1 MESCIDKEMD
11 EVELLVENLESVSP
25 EPSILSSYQLVR
37 TESEPGESCGRIEV
51 MQSDPCF
58 PQARSKRIYSWPGV
72 GVSNFCPHMHHS
84 VQAVPGPHRLDAA
97 EHRLGALLN
106 RVDTWDFD
114 VFELAELT
122 NGQPLAYLSYVLL
135 DRQGLLE
142 RCHLDV
148 FKLRC
153 FLRLTEQAYRSCNPF
168 HNSVHAC
175 DVLHAMHYIIVSTPL
190 LALLSPHEV
199 LTMLLSAIVH
209 DIDHP
214 GVSNAFLAGTENL
227 LIRLHGHESILEQH
241 HSGTAANLVQ
251 MPGCDFLTP
260 IPVTERAAI
269 LSTMKQLVLATDM
282 GKHKD
287 FMPRFEETLKHP
299 GFDLSNDKHRLL
311 FMQLAIKCADIN
323 NSARP
328 ARLSRK
334 WSALV
339 MAEFFDQ
346 GDAERSLNMPVSMF
360 MDRETTSIPK
370 CQIGFIEFVVQP
382 LFAVLDRVLQTPASR
397 DLLSHLIANLDFW
410 RQQSDLENTS

>member
-1 MESCIDKEMD
+1 
-11 EVELLVENLESVSP
+11 VEPIAANLDSVTRK
-25 EPSILSSYQLVR
+25 PSTLSTHQLVR
-37 TESEPGESCGRIEV
+37 TESEPGESGDSIKV
-51 MQSDPCF
+51 MQSDPCV

-72 GVSNFCPHMHHS
+72 GVGNFCPHTHH
-84 VQAVPGPHRLDAA
+84 VVRALPGPHRLDAA
-97 EHRLGALLN
+97 EHRLSALLN
-106 RVDTWDFD
+106 RIDTWDFD

-135 DRQGLLE
+135 ERHGLLE

-190 LALLSPHEV
+190 LALLSPREV

-209 DIDHP
+209 DVDHP

-227 LIRLHGHESILEQH
+227 LIRLHGRESILEQH
-241 HSGTAANLVQ
+241 HSVTAVNLLR
-251 MPGCDFLTP
+251 MPGCDFLSP
-260 IPVTERAAI
+260 IPVAEQAAI

-282 GKHKD
+282 GKHKE
-287 FMPRFEETLKHP
+287 FMPQFEETLKHP
-299 GFDLSNDKHRLL
+299 VFDFLNDEHRLL

-328 ARLSRK
+328 AHLSRK
-334 WSALV
+334 WTALV

-370 CQIGFIEFVVQP
+370 CQKGFIEYVVQP
-382 LFAVLDRVLQTPASR
+382 LFAVLDRVLRTQASR
-397 DLLSHLIANLDFW
+397 DLLSHLSANLQFW
-410 RQQSDLENTS
+410 RQQSDLENTD